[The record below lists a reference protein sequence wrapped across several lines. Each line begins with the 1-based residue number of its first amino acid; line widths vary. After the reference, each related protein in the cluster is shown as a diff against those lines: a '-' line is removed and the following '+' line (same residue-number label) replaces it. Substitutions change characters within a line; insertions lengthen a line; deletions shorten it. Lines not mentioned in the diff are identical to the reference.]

1 MKERSLTLPDIILMS
16 GTRVVLG
23 VGLGLLLAKRL
34 SEDARKGAGA
44 ALLAVGA
51 LTTIPIF
58 LNVRARPKPA
68 LAS

>member
-58 LNVRARPKPA
+58 LNVRARAKPA

>member
-58 LNVRARPKPA
+58 LNVLARAKPA